1 VLVWEKQQ
9 SKYAN
14 LLELAQQIRER
25 NYQRVYNCQR
35 FAATGMLTWRSGADF
50 KAGFDK
56 NPFAPFFSRKA
67 VHRIPGKYEQGVAG
81 FQHEVQRNSL
91 LLGEPKTEFHQPRIY
106 PSQEDIGLARRI
118 SRDKPIVVMAPGSV
132 WFTKRWPEGKW
143 AELIRQ
149 IPDWIRV
156 VLVGSTEEEELGSSL
171 ASVRDDVQNLC
182 GQRSLMQS
190 AALMKESLRTFA
202 NDSGPAHFAAAVGAP
217 VTAFFLATRPDFGF
231 SPAADDL
238 HLLMADGECCA
249 SGIHGSKACEAGD
262 FHCAEIDPAKA
273 LEDELPLW
281 SAAKILREGGLLLHD
296 TDTVPG
302 LAARADDPEAVGRI
316 YEVKG
321 REEGKPLLM
330 LCDSIEMV
338 ERYVPLPQ
346 EVRRIWERTL
356 SIPVTIVLPDA
367 RTGGEG
373 GLAPNLLP
381 ANGSIGVRIAAR
393 ARVRTLIRAVGVP
406 IASTSANRSGQ
417 PTASKL
423 YEVDPVIKE
432 SVDQVLPV
440 VSYPDPALPAD
451 FDWNLPL
458 RYRREMPEAQAQSST
473 ILLWTGSGFKI
484 LRQGAG
490 FEAIANLVE
499 S

>member
-1 VLVWEKQQ
+1 
-9 SKYAN
+9 
-14 LLELAQQIRER
+14 
-25 NYQRVYNCQR
+25 
-35 FAATGMLTWRSGADF
+35 
-50 KAGFDK
+50 
-56 NPFAPFFSRKA
+56 
-67 VHRIPGKYEQGVAG
+67 
-81 FQHEVQRNSL
+81 
-91 LLGEPKTEFHQPRIY
+91 
-106 PSQEDIGLARRI
+106 
-118 SRDKPIVVMAPGSV
+118 
-132 WFTKRWPEGKW
+132 
-143 AELIRQ
+143 
-149 IPDWIRV
+149 
-156 VLVGSTEEEELGSSL
+156 
-171 ASVRDDVQNLC
+171 
-182 GQRSLMQS
+182 
-190 AALMKESLRTFA
+190 
-202 NDSGPAHFAAAVGAP
+202 
-217 VTAFFLATRPDFGF
+217 
-231 SPAADDL
+231 
-238 HLLMADGECCA
+238 
-249 SGIHGSKACEAGD
+249 
-262 FHCAEIDPAKA
+262 
-273 LEDELPLW
+273 
-281 SAAKILREGGLLLHD
+281 
-296 TDTVPG
+296 
-302 LAARADDPEAVGRI
+302 
-316 YEVKG
+316 
-321 REEGKPLLM
+321 
-330 LCDSIEMV
+330 MV